1 MRAQSKREGSKFSM
15 NYTSIVCIIVY
26 MPTEHLNNPI
36 KYTDNQETDQSVH
49 SRRLMSTG
57 LRSVLTMSVDSV
69 Y

>member
-1 MRAQSKREGSKFSM
+1 M

-49 SRRLMSTG
+49 ARRLMSTG